1 MSHIL
6 VIEKP
11 SSLEAS
17 LPVPLRK
24 PHNVARKRVVKK
36 LKLLEATRQEVS
48 TATRVD
54 EY

>member
-1 MSHIL
+1 MPHIP

-11 SSLEAS
+11 CSLEAS

-24 PHNVARKRVVKK
+24 PRNVVRKRVVKK
-36 LKLLEATRQEVS
+36 LKLSEATRQEVS
-48 TATRVD
+48 AATRVD